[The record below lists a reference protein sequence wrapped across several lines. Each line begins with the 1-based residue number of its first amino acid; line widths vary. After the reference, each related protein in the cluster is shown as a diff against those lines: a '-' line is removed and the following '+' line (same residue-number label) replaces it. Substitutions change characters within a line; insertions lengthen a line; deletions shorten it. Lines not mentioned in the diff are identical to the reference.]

1 MSDRRALAEE
11 RLQKQGPR
19 RDGSES
25 TVSVGLLPRGAV
37 VEAASSGIR
46 LDLSWVDYLMIVVY
60 FGVVIGI
67 GFIARSRVKSSMD
80 FFLSGRSLPAWITGL
95 AFISANLGAT
105 EILGMAANGAQIGMS
120 TLHYYLIGAVPAMVF
135 LGLVMMPFY
144 YASKVRSVPEFMLRR
159 FGKAPHVVN
168 ALAFAVSNV
177 LIAGINLFAMAI
189 VIEAMLGWPQW
200 LAIVV
205 SAAFVLAYITLGG
218 LSSAIYNE
226 VMQFFV
232 IVAGL
237 VPLTIVGLNRVHG
250 WNGLTAA
257 LERSDSGKLLHAWAG
272 TSIGDVTNPIGADWL
287 AIVLGLGFVLSF
299 GYWTTNFTE
308 VQRAFSAKNMSAAR
322 RTPLIGALPKLFIPI
337 ITVIPGLIAA
347 AVLGKALSGAG
358 GSGLTYN
365 DVIPKLMQMYLPSGV
380 LGVAVTGLL
389 ASFMAGMAAN
399 VSSFNTVFTYDI
411 WQRYIKRDRSDA
423 HYLRVGRWV
432 TVIGVL
438 VGIATAFLAAG
449 AQNLMT
455 YLQTL
460 FSFFNAPLFGVFI
473 IGLLWKRMTTS
484 GALWSYL
491 AGILA
496 PTAVFTAY
504 QISVAN
510 KKPIFATATAETLYG
525 AMISVGTVAIVA
537 VVISLMTKAKS
548 ERELQ
553 GLVYGVGKID
563 LKSDAVVGDTAWYR
577 SPALLG
583 TVALVLCVVLY
594 LPFL

>member
-1 MSDRRALAEE
+1 MHAAVLAAT
-11 RLQKQGPR
+11 G
-19 RDGSES
+19 
-25 TVSVGLLPRGAV
+25 
-37 VEAASSGIR
+37 SGIR
-46 LDLSWVDYLMIVVY
+46 LQLTWVDYLMIAVY
-60 FGVVIGI
+60 FAVVVGI
-67 GFIARSRVKSSMD
+67 GFVARTRVKSSMD

-144 YASKVRSVPEFMLRR
+144 YASRVRSVPEFMLRR
-159 FGKAPHVVN
+159 FGRAPHIVN

-200 LAIVV
+200 LAIIV
-205 SAAFVLAYITLGG
+205 SAAFVLVYITLGG

-237 VPLTIVGLNRVHG
+237 VPLTVVGLNNVGG
-250 WNGLTAA
+250 WDGLTKR
-257 LERSDSGKLLHAWAG
+257 LEQSESGKLLHAWAG
-272 TSIGDVTNPIGADWL
+272 TGIGDVTNPIGADWL

-322 RTPLIGALPKLFIPI
+322 RTPLIGALPKLLIPFIV
-337 ITVIPGLIAA
+337 VIPGLIAA
-347 AVLGKALSGAG
+347 AVVGKALSGANN
-358 GSGLTYN
+358 SGLTYN
-365 DVIPKLMQMYLPSGV
+365 YAIPKLMQLYLPTGV

-411 WQRYIKRDRSDA
+411 WQRYVKKDMPDG

-438 VGIATAFLAAG
+438 VGIATAFIAAG
-449 AQNLMT
+449 AQNIMT

-473 IGLLWKRMTTS
+473 IGLLWKRMTATA
-484 GALWSYL
+484 ALWAYIL
-491 AGILA
+491 GIVT
-496 PTAVFTAY
+496 PTIVFIA
-504 QISVAN
+504 SVIN
-510 KKPIFATATAETLYG
+510 PKLFQSPTAETLYG
-525 AMISVGTVAIVA
+525 AMVSFGTVLLVA
-537 VVISLMTKAKS
+537 VVLSLFTKPKP
-548 ERELQ
+548 EKDLQ

-563 LKSDAVVGDTAWYR
+563 LNSDAVVGDTAWYR

-583 TVALVLCVVLY
+583 TVALAGCVLLY